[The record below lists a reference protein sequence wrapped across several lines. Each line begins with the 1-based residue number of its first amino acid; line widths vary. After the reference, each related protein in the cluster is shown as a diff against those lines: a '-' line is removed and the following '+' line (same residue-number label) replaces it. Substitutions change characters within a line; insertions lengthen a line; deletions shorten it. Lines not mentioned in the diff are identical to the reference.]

1 MTMTIKV
8 RSDDELAQQ
17 AGGWRGVG
25 FGWKA
30 ELITAVSWNTT
41 APSCEVGHSRSAL
54 ARFCVAARQCG
65 KLAQTRTGF
74 TRGDGAQEAKEGIS
88 SSVGSSLTG
97 WRRGTARKHCAQF
110 ATFGHSEE
118 IRTVL
123 TASDC

>member
-1 MTMTIKV
+1 MEGGGVWMEGRTNNS
-8 RSDDELAQQ
+8 RQLEHDGPELRGREQQ
-17 AGGWRGVG
+17 VDPRA
-25 FGWKA
+25 F
-30 ELITAVSWNTT
+30 
-41 APSCEVGHSRSAL
+41 
-54 ARFCVAARQCG
+54 FCVAARQCG

-74 TRGDGAQEAKEGIS
+74 TGGDGAQEAKDGIS

>member
-1 MTMTIKV
+1 MSCLNRLV
-8 RSDDELAQQ
+8 
-17 AGGWRGVG
+17 GGGGGGVI
-25 FGWKA
+25 GWKA
-30 ELITAVSWNTT
+30 ELITAVRWSTT
-41 APSCEVGHSRSAL
+41 APSCEVGHSRSTL
-54 ARFCVAARQCG
+54 ARLCVAACQCG

-74 TRGDGAQEAKEGIS
+74 TGGDGARGAKDGIS

-97 WRRGTARKHCAQF
+97 WRRGTARKHYAQF